1 MSGGHFMSFF
11 LQVAQVMHFFGCNIV
26 MNTLMR
32 LCVIHFVEPDVFDVA
47 LCAAAESNFM
57 SD

>member
-1 MSGGHFMSFF
+1 
-11 LQVAQVMHFFGCNIV
+11 